1 MVPSKYLRVC
11 ASFGQPVGSQGSST
25 GSSSQL
31 RLPPRLF
38 SLGQFSP
45 GMPISS
51 MSISV
56 VFLCSLGDGTIIFP
70 DSRCQYFS
78 GLPTL
83 SQTSSSVIRLSHL
96 PSGLCCLCSPL
107 PAPHS
112 PLLPH
117 PPTPTAATHSRGSI
131 GSIKTASQETATY
144 GKRTSKEKVCLW
156 ELV

>member
-11 ASFGQPVGSQGSST
+11 APFGQPVGSQGSST

-31 RLPPRLF
+31 KLPPRLF

-45 GMPISS
+45 VMSISIR
-51 MSISV
+51 SISV

-107 PAPHS
+107 PRTPPP
-112 PLLPH
+112 PLL
-117 PPTPTAATHSRGSI
+117 TAITHSRGSI

-144 GKRTSKEKVCLW
+144 GKRTSKEKVCL
-156 ELV
+156 